1 MSVGAT
7 PSHLYTVQRT
17 RLQHKGTAGGTLSQN
32 PVLTCKRTTVT
43 TLKGMCCDTGWGE
56 DGVGAVC
63 LPLPVAQSHDL
74 SFRVER
80 QDFKSSHR
88 TTHVFPS
95 LVSSTCEQGSGC
107 AAVAKLL
114 DWVMQV
120 GLLLG
125 FLEQF

>member
-1 MSVGAT
+1 M
-7 PSHLYTVQRT
+7 
-17 RLQHKGTAGGTLSQN
+17 
-32 PVLTCKRTTVT
+32 CKRTTIT

-56 DGVGAVC
+56 DGVGAVG

-80 QDFKSSHR
+80 QDSKSSHR
-88 TTHVFPS
+88 TTHVFPN

-114 DWVMQV
+114 DWAMQV
-120 GLLLG
+120 GLLAGLLG
-125 FLEQF
+125 AVLRGEFNFCLVMHMGIFFSCQVQICYLRAHEQLG